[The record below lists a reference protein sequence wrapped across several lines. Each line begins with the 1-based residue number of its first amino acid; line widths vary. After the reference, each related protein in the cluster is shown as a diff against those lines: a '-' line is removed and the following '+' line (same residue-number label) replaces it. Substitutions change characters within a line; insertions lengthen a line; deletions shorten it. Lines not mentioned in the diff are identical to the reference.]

1 MPFTD
6 GHPRGLNTIMSI
18 NLRNFDLNLLVFFD
32 ALMSER
38 NVSKAAEKVFLSQS
52 GMSHALSR
60 LRSLLDDPILMRTEQ
75 GMMPTPRALEMEVPV
90 REMLNRINRTLYN
103 QQPFDPLTS
112 DRRFVLYCTEYFE
125 CLMMPKLMAH
135 LEKVAP
141 HCSIAAEILTHELPE
156 SKLTTGDVDFVIG
169 VESLMDIPKN
179 LKSRNWIQDSLVCLV
194 REENKKIGPS
204 VSLEQFAEAPH
215 ILLSILG
222 SPFKFGILGNW
233 LKKQNVQRKYSV
245 STAAFLPAALIL
257 AETDYI
263 MTLPRRMATKL
274 AEILPLRLVELPNN
288 PPNFQLNLIWH
299 PLYEKDSAHIWFK
312 EQLLSLENS
321 LNK

>member
-321 LNK
+321 LNI

>member
-1 MPFTD
+1 
-6 GHPRGLNTIMSI
+6 MSI
-18 NLRNFDLNLLVFFD
+18 NLRNFDLNLLVCFD

-60 LRSLLDDPILMRTEQ
+60 LRALLDDPVLMRTEQ

-90 REMLNRINRTLYN
+90 REMLNRINRTIYA
-103 QQPFDPLTS
+103 PTAFAPLTS
-112 DRRFVLYCTEYFE
+112 DRKFVLYCTEYFE
-125 CLMMPKLMAH
+125 CLVMPKLMAH

-141 HCSIAAEILTHELPE
+141 HCTVAAEILTHELPE
-156 SKLTTGDVDFVIG
+156 SKLISGEVDFVIG
-169 VESLMDIPKN
+169 VEGLMDIPKT
-179 LKSRNWIQDSLVCLV
+179 LMSRNWIQDSLVCLV
-194 REENKKIGPS
+194 RKENKKIGSS
-204 VSLEQFAEAPH
+204 VSLEQFAETFH

-222 SPFKFGILGNW
+222 SPFKFAFLDKW
-233 LKKQNVQRKYSV
+233 LKKQNVQRIYSAT
-245 STAAFLPAALIL
+245 TAAFLPAALIL

-263 MTLPRRMATKL
+263 MTLPRRMAIKL
-274 AEILPLRLVELPNN
+274 SEIMPLRLVELPNN

-312 EQLLSLENS
+312 EQLLSLENY
-321 LNK
+321 

>member
-1 MPFTD
+1 M
-6 GHPRGLNTIMSI
+6 RI
-18 NLRNFDLNLLVFFD
+18 NLRNFDLNLLVCFD

-52 GMSHALSR
+52 GLSHALSR
-60 LRSLLDDPILMRTEQ
+60 LRTLLDDPILMRTEQ

-90 REMLNRINRTLYN
+90 REMLNRINRTIYT
-103 QQPFDPLTS
+103 QKDFAPLTS
-112 DRRFVLYCTEYFE
+112 DRKFVLYCTEYFE

-141 HCSIAAEILTHELPE
+141 HCTVAAEILSHELPE
-156 SKLTTGDVDFVIG
+156 SKLTTGEIDFVIG

-179 LKSRNWIQDSLVCLV
+179 LTSRIWIKDSLVCLV
-194 REENKKIGPS
+194 RKENKKVGPS
-204 VSLEQFAEAPH
+204 VSLEQFAEIPH

-222 SPFKFGILGNW
+222 SPFKFGILDNW
-233 LKKQNVQRKYSV
+233 LEKQNVQRIYSV

-274 AEILPLRLVELPNN
+274 TEIIPLRLVELPNN

-299 PLYEKDSAHIWFK
+299 PLYEKDPAHIWFK
-312 EQLLSLENS
+312 WQLLNL
-321 LNK
+321 

>member
-1 MPFTD
+1 M
-6 GHPRGLNTIMSI
+6 TIK
-18 NLRNFDLNLLVFFD
+18 LRNFDLNLLVCFD

-60 LRSLLDDPILMRTEQ
+60 LRTLLDDPILMRTEQ

-90 REMLNRINRTLYN
+90 REMLNRINRTIYT
-103 QQPFDPLTS
+103 QKTFDPLTS
-112 DRRFVLYCTEYFE
+112 DRKFVLYCTEYFE
-125 CLMMPKLMAH
+125 CLVMPKLMAH

-141 HCSIAAEILTHELPE
+141 HCTVAAEILTYNLPE
-156 SKLTTGDVDFVIG
+156 AKLTTGEVDFVIG

-179 LKSRNWIQDSLVCLV
+179 LKSRNWIKDSLVCVV
-194 REENKKIGPS
+194 RKENKKIGTS
-204 VSLEQFAEAPH
+204 VSLEQFAETPH

-222 SPFKFGILGNW
+222 SPFKFGILGKW
-233 LKKQNVQRKYSV
+233 LEKQNVLRKYSV

-263 MTLPRRMATKL
+263 LTLPRRMATKL
-274 AEILPLRLVELPNN
+274 AEIMPLRLVELPNS
-288 PPNFQLNLIWH
+288 PPNFQLNMIWH
-299 PLYEKDSAHIWFK
+299 PLYEKDPAHIWFK
-312 EQLLSLENS
+312 WQLLSL
-321 LNK
+321 